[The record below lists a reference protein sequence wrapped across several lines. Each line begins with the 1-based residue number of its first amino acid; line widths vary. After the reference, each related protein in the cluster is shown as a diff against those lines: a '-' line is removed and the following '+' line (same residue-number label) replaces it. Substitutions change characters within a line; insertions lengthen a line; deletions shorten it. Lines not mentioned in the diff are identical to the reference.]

1 MELKRT
7 WLIGGFTL
15 ACGVALYVLAPVLT
29 PFVVAILLA
38 YIGDPWVDK
47 LELRK
52 LSRTQSVLVVFGVIV
67 VVSVPLP
74 VILAVVL
81 EHQLAIFVTKLPTYL
96 SAVQQSFLPWLQA
109 RFGVDP
115 AWFDAAR
122 LSAALSAHW
131 QQVGGAAAMLG
142 SFLSQ
147 SSFAVLGALANFI
160 LIPVVAF
167 YVLRDWDILVARV
180 HELIPRTIEPT
191 VARLTVEC
199 DAVIAAFLRGQLSVM
214 LALGVVYI
222 LGLWIVGL
230 DISVLIGLGAGL
242 VSFVPYLGFVVGIV
256 AASIAAAIQFHDVF
270 HLIMVWLVFGVG
282 QVLESM
288 VLTPILLGDRIGLH
302 PVMVIFAVMVGG
314 HLFGF
319 FGILLALPVAA
330 VAMVLLRHAHARY
343 LRSDWYGSEI

>member
-1 MELKRT
+1 MEIKRI
-7 WLIGGFTL
+7 WLVGGFTL
-15 ACGVALYVLAPVLT
+15 ACGLLLYVLAPVLT
-29 PFVVAILLA
+29 PFIVAVLLA

-52 LSRTQSVLVVFGVIV
+52 LSRTQSVLVVFSVIV
-67 VVSVPLP
+67 LVSVPLP
-74 VILAVVL
+74 VILAVAL
-81 EHQLAIFVTKLPTYL
+81 EHQLAIFIKKLPTYL
-96 SAVQQSFLPWLQA
+96 GWVQQSFLPWLQA
-109 RFGVDP
+109 HFGIDP
-115 AWFDAAR
+115 SWFDTAR

-131 QQVGGAAAMLG
+131 QQVGGAAATLG

-147 SSFAVLGALANFI
+147 SSFVVLGALANFL

-191 VARLTVEC
+191 VTRLTLEC
-199 DAVIAAFLRGQLSVM
+199 DVVIAAFLRGQLSVM
-214 LALGVVYI
+214 MALGLIYI

-230 DISVLIGLGAGL
+230 DLSVLIGLGAGL

-270 HLIMVWLVFGVG
+270 HLIMVWVVFGIG

-302 PVMVIFAVMVGG
+302 PVMVIFAVMVGA

-330 VAMVLLRHAHARY
+330 VAMVLLRHAHERY
-343 LRSDWYGSEI
+343 LRSEWYGSEI